1 MGVKRLARMSTGG
14 RITVPKAVRDAANIH
29 AGDNLLVLEIDENQA
44 LAVRADRE
52 LTDEELDELAR
63 KVRAS
68 ASIPN

>member
-1 MGVKRLARMSTGG
+1 M
-14 RITVPKAVRDAANIH
+14 PKAVRDAANIH